1 MSNPV
6 NPSDRNGPI
15 QTGQKG
21 KGIILNRQ
29 DPLKQ
34 NRYLVAMQGM
44 DGELGQPQWMV
55 VKSQGMATRMLG
67 GTTRYMV
74 GDWVSL
80 EQNGNSGQIYEITG
94 AHKNE
99 KTDEN
104 TKDKHLDE
112 TSDEPYKV
120 ADSMGPVQPRVFAG
134 WGTPGFTF
142 GDVNAAKSYV
152 NGLVPTQYTPYKDDP
167 VKAAADEAPP
177 PAKYAGTKGAKLGEK
192 ARGKSLGTKKYP
204 LASTDKADKDLDAAG
219 VKETVEKARAM
230 VDNLRK
236 TIEGGLNPKMPDS
249 VGGMGN
255 IMSAL
260 SSIASLF
267 SSASNS
273 SQNKQQQRT
282 IMESTL
288 RSIYKNETGKEALDV
303 FGKETQDYKTWRTA
317 YLALHNLTDVYD
329 TTA

>member
-1 MSNPV
+1 MSR
-6 NPSDRNGPI
+6 NPSDRSGPI

-34 NRYLVAMQGM
+34 NRYLVAIQGM

-55 VKSQGMATRMLG
+55 VQGQGMGTRMLG

-80 EQNGNSGQIYEITG
+80 EQAGNSGQIFEITG
-94 AHKNE
+94 SHKNE

-142 GDVNAAKSYV
+142 GDVNAAKAYV
-152 NGLVPTQYTPYKDDP
+152 NGQVMTQYTPYKDDP
-167 VKAAADEAPP
+167 VKAAAEEGKTPD
-177 PAKYAGTKGAKLGEK
+177 KYVGTKGANI
-192 ARGKSLGTKKYP
+192 GKSHAPKKGLGVKPYP
-204 LASTDKADKDLDAAG
+204 LASPNETDKDLEAAG
-219 VKETVEKARAM
+219 VDETVKKARSM

-267 SSASNS
+267 SSASNTQ
-273 SQNKQQQRT
+273 QNKQQQRT
-282 IMESTL
+282 VMESTL
-288 RSIYKNETGKEALDV
+288 RAIYKNETGKDALDI
-303 FGKETQDYKTWRTA
+303 FGKETQEYKTWRTA
-317 YLALHNLTDVYD
+317 YLALHDLTDVYD